1 MNAEQLV
8 IDQLHAYKRLKARKK
23 QLEGTSVG
31 PGMRLS
37 AVSEDDHLQEL
48 HRQLRKLP
56 SYMYLDE
63 QDQRIEAAAHANL
76 SKYPIGTKAQ
86 LNEVKKSRATASPA
100 DEKLLRELEKKIEK
114 VLEARE
120 GSGGFEGYMGVIDK
134 ISELQDIEKQL
145 QSIDQA
151 LEALEAYAPDYARLL
166 KLRFIEGKPTEF
178 VASELGIVDRTF
190 RRWKQ
195 KALQEVVR
203 FLSA

>member
-1 MNAEQLV
+1 MKQEQHV
-8 IDQLHAYKRLKARKK
+8 IDQLNAYKRLKARKK

-31 PGMRLS
+31 PGVRLS
-37 AVSEDDHLQEL
+37 AMSEDDHLQEL

-63 QDQRIEAAAHANL
+63 QEQRLEAAAHANL
-76 SKYPIGTKAQ
+76 SKYPLGTKAQ
-86 LNEVKKSRATASPA
+86 LSEVIRSRATASP
-100 DEKLLRELEKKIEK
+100 EHVRLLRELEKKIEK
-114 VLEARE
+114 VLEARA
-120 GSGGFEGYMGVIDK
+120 GSAGFEGFMGVIDK

-145 QSIDQA
+145 QDIDQA
-151 LEALEAYAPDYARLL
+151 LDALEAYEPEYARLL

-195 KALQEVVR
+195 KALAEVVR
-203 FLSA
+203 FLSG